1 MAREGTF
8 NFQECP
14 KRHFIEGSHSNYLQ
28 IQCQTHFTNSG
39 LRKTMCIST
48 RKVVDRDNQIMNITV
63 VNLQTEITPLLCLS
77 KI

>member
-28 IQCQTHFTNSG
+28 IQCQAHFTNSG
-39 LRKTMCIST
+39 LRKTMCISS

-77 KI
+77 EI

>member
-39 LRKTMCIST
+39 LGKTMCIST
-48 RKVVDRDNQIMNITV
+48 RKVVDNQIMNITV
-63 VNLQTEITPLLCLS
+63 VNLQTEITLLLCLS

>member
-39 LRKTMCIST
+39 LGKTMCIST
-48 RKVVDRDNQIMNITV
+48 RKVVDKDNQIMNITV
-63 VNLQTEITPLLCLS
+63 VNLQTEITLLLCLS

>member
-28 IQCQTHFTNSG
+28 IQCQLHFSNSG
-39 LRKTMCIST
+39 LRKTMCIGT
-48 RKVVDRDNQIMNITV
+48 RKVVDNQIMNITV
-63 VNLQTEITPLLCLS
+63 VNLQTEITLLLCLS

>member
-28 IQCQTHFTNSG
+28 IQCQSHFSNSG

-48 RKVVDRDNQIMNITV
+48 RKVVDNQIMNITV
-63 VNLQTEITPLLCLS
+63 VNLQTEITLLLCLS